1 MRNILIISHQ
11 AKEISALFKAVGKKE
26 FKKKG
31 LSFGIDPAHPSK
43 YDIALLD
50 LDTEG
55 CLWVEDVHLPGD
67 TLRSWTVFDEEGVP
81 LTRLSLPAE
90 NRVLD
95 IGKDYVLTV
104 FEDELGVE
112 SVQSYPLTR
121 GG

>member
-1 MRNILIISHQ
+1 MAPAFR
-11 AKEISALFKAVGKKE
+11 A
-26 FKKKG
+26 
-31 LSFGIDPAHPSK
+31 SFLDTPHADFLPAFES
-43 YDIALLD
+43 LD

-55 CLWVEDVHLPGD
+55 CLWVEEVHLPGD

-81 LTRLSLPAE
+81 LTRLSLPVE
-90 NRVLD
+90 NRMLD

-112 SVQSYPLTR
+112 SVRSYPLTR